1 MSASHPSRPDPQAAA
16 AWRARLDK
24 AKAEY
29 DLAVA
34 EFRRTAEECRFRQE
48 PTADSES
55 ALRKAQ
61 RAEATAREHYV
72 RVLQVFTELVVEGKA
87 PPPERA
93 GQTEEGLP

>member
-1 MSASHPSRPDPQAAA
+1 MSASDSSRPDPQAAA

-34 EFRRTAEECRFRQE
+34 EFRRTAEECRFHQE
-48 PTADSES
+48 PTAAGES
-55 ALRKAQ
+55 ALREAQ
-61 RAEATAREHYV
+61 RGEVTAREHYV

-87 PPPERA
+87 PAPESG
-93 GQTEEGLP
+93 GQTEEG